1 MRQLKGLQS
10 CASVTTI
17 LPSSEMTLTS
27 FDLAVDVYDS
37 EGTEVQLRRVPSD
50 VLKTKHLCSFK
61 VPVNGLSFEE
71 LCGLVTHEL
80 SKSPGGSWQVFWIQ
94 EFVNSFQREFNV
106 LRRDWHQPVA
116 GRTQEHGHVTTHLQT
131 CYEDYISLFPS

>member
-1 MRQLKGLQS
+1 
-10 CASVTTI
+10 
-17 LPSSEMTLTS
+17 MTLTS